1 MVESM
6 RNIDLASMRDM
17 FNERFD
23 SLIEGRLF
31 FTMEEPFEDL
41 LRRTEALLEGH
52 FVLTSG
58 LHSSHYIQCARTL
71 QHPKYA
77 EALGGCLADRF
88 RDYAVDAVISP
99 AVGGLIIGYETARA
113 LGVRA
118 LFGER
123 EDGVMALRRGF
134 DLQPGERVLIVE
146 DVITTGGSVL
156 ELIHLMQES
165 EATVVGVGAIL
176 DRSGG
181 QVDLGVL
188 LRALLT
194 MQVPTYGPE
203 ACPLCQQGSAPV
215 KPGSRQQGSGGL
227 IGGVQRDI

>member
-6 RNIDLASMRDM
+6 RSRDLANMSNI
-17 FNERFD
+17 FKERFD
-23 SLIEGRLF
+23 RLIEGRFF
-31 FTMEEPFEDL
+31 FTAEEPFEDL

-88 RDYAVDAVISP
+88 QDYAVDAVISP
-99 AVGGLIIGYETARA
+99 AMGGLIIGHETARA
-113 LGVRA
+113 LGGRA

-123 EDGVMALRRGF
+123 DNSAMTLRRGF
-134 DLQPGERVLIVE
+134 DLQPAERVVIVE
-146 DVITTGGSVL
+146 DVITTGGSVR
-156 ELIHLMQES
+156 ELIRLVQDLEG
-165 EATVVGVGAIL
+165 TVVGVGAIL

-181 QVDLGVL
+181 QVDPGVPL
-188 LRALLT
+188 NALLT
-194 MQVPTYGPE
+194 MQVPTYQPE
-203 ACPLCQQGSAPV
+203 ACPLCQQGSSPV
-215 KPGSRQQGSGGL
+215 KPGSRQQGTKG
-227 IGGVQRDI
+227 

>member
-6 RNIDLASMRDM
+6 RDVDLETMRNI

-23 SLIEGRLF
+23 SIIEGRLF

-71 QHPKYA
+71 QHPKHA
-77 EALGGCLADRF
+77 EALGGCVADRF
-88 RDYAVDAVISP
+88 QDYAVDAVISP
-99 AVGGLIIGYETARA
+99 ALGGLIIGHETGRA
-113 LGVRA
+113 LGARA
-118 LFGER
+118 IFGER
-123 EDGVMALRRGF
+123 DNGVMTLRRGF
-134 DLQPGERVLIVE
+134 ALQPGERVVIVE
-146 DVITTGGSVL
+146 DVITTGGSAR
-156 ELIHLMQES
+156 ELIRLVQAS
-165 EATVVGVGAIL
+165 EATVLGVGAIL

-181 QVDLGVL
+181 QVDLGVPL
-188 LRALLT
+188 NALLT
-194 MQVPTYGPE
+194 LQVPTYQPE

-215 KPGSRQQGSGGL
+215 KPGSRQQEAGG
-227 IGGVQRDI
+227 

>member
-1 MVESM
+1 MAESM
-6 RNIDLASMRDM
+6 RNVDLAAMRKM
-17 FNERFD
+17 FNDRFD
-23 SLIEGRLF
+23 SIIEGRLF

-41 LRRTEALLEGH
+41 LRRTGALLEGH

-58 LHSSHYIQCARTL
+58 LHSPYYVQCARML
-71 QHPKYA
+71 QHLEYA

-88 RDYAVDAVISP
+88 RDYEVDAVLSP
-99 AVGGLIIGYETARA
+99 AVGGLIIGHETARA
-113 LGVRA
+113 LGARRA

-123 EDGVMALRRGF
+123 EDGMMALRRGF

-146 DVITTGGSVL
+146 DVITTGGSVR
-156 ELIHLMQES
+156 ELIRLVQEA

-194 MQVPTYGPE
+194 MQMPTYQPE
-203 ACPLCQQGSAPV
+203 ACPLCQQGSVPV
-215 KPGSRQQGSGGL
+215 KPGSRQQEAGG
-227 IGGVQRDI
+227 

>member
-6 RNIDLASMRDM
+6 RNIDVEAMTHM
-17 FNERFD
+17 FRERFD

-31 FTMEEPFEDL
+31 FTVEDPYEDL
-41 LRRTEALLEGH
+41 LRRTEAVLEGH
-52 FVLTSG
+52 FLLSSG

-77 EALGGCLADRF
+77 EALGGCLADTY
-88 RDYAVDAVISP
+88 RDYEVDAVISP
-99 AVGGLIIGYETARA
+99 ALGGLIIGHETARS

-123 EDGVMALRRGF
+123 DNGAMTLRRGF
-134 DLQPGERVLIVE
+134 GLQPGERVVIIE
-146 DVITTGGSVL
+146 DVITTGDSVRG
-156 ELIHLMQES
+156 LIRLVEGL

-181 QVDLGVL
+181 QVDLDVPMNPL
-188 LRALLT
+188 LSK
-194 MQVPTYGPE
+194 QVPTYQPD
-203 ACPLCQQGSAPV
+203 ACPLCQQGSSPV
-215 KPGSRQQGSGGL
+215 KPGSR
-227 IGGVQRDI
+227 

>member
-6 RNIDLASMRDM
+6 RNIDVEAMTHM
-17 FNERFD
+17 FRERFD

-31 FTMEEPFEDL
+31 FTVEDPYEDL
-41 LRRTEALLEGH
+41 LRRTEAVLEGH
-52 FVLTSG
+52 FLLSSG

-77 EALGGCLADRF
+77 EALGGCLADTY
-88 RDYAVDAVISP
+88 RDYEVDAVISP
-99 AVGGLIIGYETARA
+99 ALGGLIIGHETARS

-123 EDGVMALRRGF
+123 DNGAMTLRRGF
-134 DLQPGERVLIVE
+134 GLQPGERVVIVE
-146 DVITTGGSVL
+146 DVITTGDSVRG
-156 ELIHLMQES
+156 LIRLVEGL

-181 QVDLGVL
+181 QVDLDVPMNPL
-188 LRALLT
+188 LSK
-194 MQVPTYGPE
+194 QVPTYQPD
-203 ACPLCQQGSAPV
+203 ACPLCQQGSSPV
-215 KPGSRQQGSGGL
+215 KPGSR
-227 IGGVQRDI
+227 